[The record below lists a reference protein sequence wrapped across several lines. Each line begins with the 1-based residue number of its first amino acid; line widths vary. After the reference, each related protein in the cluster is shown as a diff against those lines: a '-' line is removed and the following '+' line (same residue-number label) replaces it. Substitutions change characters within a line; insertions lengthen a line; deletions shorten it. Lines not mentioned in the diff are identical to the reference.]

1 MRALKYALGEALL
14 SLWRARSSAL
24 FSIVTIAATLLIFGG
39 FLLLAANLEPLV
51 EGWSAAAEL
60 SVYLG
65 EEVSDTERS
74 AIDQMLV
81 ESEAVAAREYV
92 SRAEALARFTREFDD
107 LSGAL
112 SGFDDNS
119 FPASFEV
126 RLQTSEVETTAIDDL
141 AARLR
146 EADGVADV
154 RYDRV
159 WLERL
164 TAAATLLRAVT
175 LGFAVVLLVGAALT
189 VSNVVRLAFYGRR
202 DEIEIMRLVGAPA
215 MYIRG
220 PFLVEGILQGGLG
233 AGLAIATLWM
243 AFLVARDRY
252 GELVVEVLGLGD
264 LQFLSARL
272 GVLLLVGGMGV
283 GCLGGLIATWG
294 DPSRGT
300 RAPRRETAAGQ
311 RVDT

>member
-14 SLWRARSSAL
+14 SLWRSRSSAI
-24 FSIVTIAATLLIFGG
+24 FSIATIAATLLIFGG
-39 FLLLAANLEPLV
+39 FLLLTSNLEPLV
-51 EGWSAAAEL
+51 ESWSAAAEM

-65 EEVSDTERS
+65 DEVSETARGD
-74 AIDQMLV
+74 IDAMLV
-81 ESEAVAAREYV
+81 ASEVVEAREYV
-92 SRAEALARFTREFDD
+92 SQVEALARFTREFDD

-112 SGFDDNS
+112 GGFDDNP

-126 RLQTSEVETTAIDDL
+126 RLRTRDVETAAIDDL

-146 EADGVADV
+146 DADGVDDV

-189 VSNVVRLAFYGRR
+189 ASNVVRLAFYARR
-202 DEIEIMRLVGAPA
+202 DEIEIMRLVGAPGTF
-215 MYIRG
+215 IRG

-233 AGLAIATLWM
+233 ASLAVATLWM
-243 AFLVARDRY
+243 AFLFARDRY
-252 GELVVEVLGLGD
+252 GALVVEVLGLGD
-264 LQFLSARL
+264 LQFLPVRL
-272 GVLLLVGGMGV
+272 AALLLVGGMGV

-294 DPSRGT
+294 DPSSAAK
-300 RAPRRETAAGQ
+300 APRRESTTDVT
-311 RVDT
+311 R